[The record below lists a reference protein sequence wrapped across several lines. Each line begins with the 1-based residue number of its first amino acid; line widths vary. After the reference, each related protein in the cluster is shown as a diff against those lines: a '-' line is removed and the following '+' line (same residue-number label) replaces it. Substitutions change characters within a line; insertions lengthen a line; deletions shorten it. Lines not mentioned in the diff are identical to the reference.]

1 MGLKH
6 VFGISTCSGPM
17 WKKEDFF
24 PQEDFYAELKQ
35 VKMPVED
42 DGKGNDLLHV
52 FLSKTVWWGWVP
64 TRSKAGLLAVPRE
77 REK

>member
-1 MGLKH
+1 
-6 VFGISTCSGPM
+6 M

-42 DGKGNDLLHV
+42 DGKGNDLLRM
-52 FLSKTVWWGWVP
+52 FLSKTVWW
-64 TRSKAGLLAVPRE
+64 
-77 REK
+77 